1 MEDTVKV
8 LNQLI
13 ETSEDGMKG
22 FKEAAEK
29 ATDANLKTIFSSRS
43 AACSAGITE
52 LQSLVI
58 SLGGKPEQSGT
69 AAGAAHRG
77 WAKVKSAVAD
87 TNVALLEEVERGED
101 HAKAVYTKAV
111 KAELPAPIRVIVEKQ
126 FAGVKANHD
135 RIRDLRNQY
144 KSAA

>member
-29 ATDANLKTIFSSRS
+29 TTNATLKSIFSDR
-43 AACSAGITE
+43 AEACSAGVAE
-52 LQSLVI
+52 LQRLVM
-58 SLGGKPEQSGT
+58 SLGGSPEHSGT
-69 AAGAAHRG
+69 AAGAVHRG
-77 WAKVKSAVAD
+77 WVKMKSAVTDSNIAM
-87 TNVALLEEVERGED
+87 LEEVERGED
-101 HAKAVYTKAV
+101 HAKAVYTKALKV
-111 KAELPAPIRVIVEKQ
+111 ELPAQIRTVIEKQ

-144 KSAA
+144 KAAA

>member
-22 FKEAAEK
+22 FKEAADK
-29 ATDANLKTIFSSRS
+29 ASDPTLKTIFSDRA

-52 LQSLVI
+52 LQGVVT
-58 SLGGKPEQSGT
+58 SLGGEPQQSGT

-87 TNVALLEEVERGED
+87 TNLAMLEEVERGED
-101 HAKAVYTKAV
+101 HAKAVYTKAL
-111 KAELPAPIRVIVEKQ
+111 KAELPAQVRVVIEKQ

-135 RIRDLRNQY
+135 RVRDLRNQY